1 MAVLS
6 LKLTSINSI
15 TMNLSRLSSTERK
28 FLATPRLRSATVL
41 MSGTATMAQIFDH
54 MNISGD
60 TKFMEQVINGD
71 SEANF
76 VKSVK

>member
-1 MAVLS
+1 MAVWS
-6 LKLTSINSI
+6 LYLMAINSI
-15 TMNLSRLSSTERK
+15 TMNLSQLSSTERE
-28 FLATPRLRSATVL
+28 FLATPRLRSATSL
-41 MSGTATMAQIFDH
+41 TSTTAAMAQIFDH

-60 TKFMEQVINGD
+60 NKFMDQVINGD